1 MAYMPKLNHIAGAC
15 TLLFIIN
22 HAIAQSD
29 TQLSPVVVTGEKG
42 TGYVAKR
49 AMIGGP
55 GGTEEVELKDVPAS
69 INVLTKDLLDDR
81 QVKLISE
88 AARTDA
94 SIGDYYATLGYYEN
108 LSIRGFPLDLA
119 TSFRMN
125 GMALTGEQNFAFE
138 NKDRVEI
145 LKGVSAMQVGAS
157 SPGGV
162 INFVTK
168 RPKDVMSATVGTGER
183 GTAYVAVDY
192 GTFLNQEKSL
202 GIRINAAHEDI
213 RSYVKGAEGKRDFAS
228 LALDAKISNKTLVQ
242 FDLEY
247 QDKSQKGVSGLMLF
261 TVGSR
266 NFIPS
271 GIPADIQLNRYN
283 WVLPTEVKSLNTG
296 LKIDHE
302 LNENQRIFFHMSRSE
317 VNINDRQAYPF
328 GCTGP
333 ATIAP
338 PDADYYYTKFCS
350 NGNYDVYDFRSENEL
365 RRNDQIQ
372 IGLSTR
378 FNIGQIENHLKYGFS
393 VLQRSIYQGQARY
406 QWVGTDNIYTP
417 VSGISAGTD
426 PIGARLKTLS
436 HQQNSFFIQNDSKI
450 NQKINLY
457 LNARFIEL
465 SDKSYSA
472 GTFSSFY
479 GPPGT
484 QLNNPGANLGEFKKN
499 YVIPSLGA
507 SYKVNSYLTNYF
519 SYSQGI
525 EAGTK
530 PIETSFVNAIPLKPR
545 KTDQFEIGTKFNPTQ
560 DSLFSGSIFRAS
572 RPNEY
577 VPNSATTDAYA
588 RYPQIYQSGKV
599 VHTGIELSY
608 AQKVSNRLNL
618 VSSAMYV
625 RAIQEGAES
634 SNMNGMQAMG
644 IPHWKSVVF
653 ADYLIPDY
661 ENLSVQGGWTYVSSK
676 AVTPENNLQVSG
688 YHKFDA
694 GLKYVDK
701 VGKSKAT
708 YRLNVENLFDK
719 FYWRDVS
726 QTYGSNTLYPGVPR
740 IFRATATFDF

>member
-1 MAYMPKLNHIAGAC
+1 MTMAYMPKLNHIAGAC
-15 TLLFIIN
+15 ALLFVIN
-22 HAIAQSD
+22 HAIAQSE

-42 TGYVAKR
+42 TGYIAKR

-183 GTAYVAVDY
+183 GTAYAAVDY

-213 RSYVKGAEGKRDFAS
+213 RPYVKGAEGKRDFAS

-247 QDKSQKGVSGLMLF
+247 QNRSQKGVSGLMLLGNLID
-261 TVGSR
+261 GSDR
-266 NFIPS
+266 RVPT

-283 WVLPTEVKSLNTG
+283 WVLPTEIKALNTG

-302 LNENQRIFFHMSRSE
+302 IDQNSSLFFHLSRSE
-317 VNINDRQAYPF
+317 VKINDRQAYPL
-328 GCTGP
+328 P
-333 ATIAP
+333 S
-338 PDADYYYTKFCS
+338 ADS
-350 NGNYDVYDFRSENEL
+350 NGGTFSLDGDFAVMDFRSENEL
-365 RRNDQIQ
+365 RRNDQVQ
-372 IGLSTR
+372 IGLNSKLKT
-378 FNIGQIENHLKYGFS
+378 GSIEHNLKYGISF
-393 VLQRSIYQGQARY
+393 LQRSIYQGLAAFNTAA
-406 QWVGTDNIYTP
+406 VEDNIYSLNANVASNT
-417 VSGISAGTD
+417 G
-426 PIGARLKTLS
+426 PIGPQNKTLD
-436 HQQNSFFIQNDSKI
+436 HYQNSLFIQDNIKLNDKL
-450 NQKINLY
+450 NLY
-457 LNARFIEL
+457 LSSRFIEL
-465 SDKSYSA
+465 SDKSYSTS
-472 GTFSSFY
+472 GILV
-479 GPPGT
+479 G
-484 QLNNPGANLGEFKKN
+484 QLKKN
-499 YVIPSLGA
+499 YLLPSIGA
-507 SYKVNSYLTNYF
+507 TYKLSSQITNYI
-519 SYSQGI
+519 SYSEGV
-525 EAGTK
+525 ESGTR
-530 PIETSFVNAIPLKPR
+530 PIESSYRNTTPLKPR
-545 KTDQFEIGTKFNPTQ
+545 KTNQIEVGTKYTPTI
-560 DSLFSGSIFRAS
+560 DALITASIFRAN

-577 VPNSATTDAYA
+577 VDQSTYSSSDWKYD
-588 RYPQIYQSGKV
+588 QITQDGKT

-608 AQKVSNRLNL
+608 AQKFTKRLNL
-618 VSSAMYV
+618 TASTIYLKAK
-625 RAIQEGAES
+625 QEGASLS
-634 SNMNGMQAMG
+634 SMNGAQAIG
-644 IPHWKSVVF
+644 IPNWRAVVF
-653 ADYLIPDY
+653 ADYLIPDI
-661 ENLSVQGGWTYVSSK
+661 ENLSIQGGWTYVSSK
-676 AVTPENNLQVSG
+676 GVTLDNSIKVPG

-726 QTYGSNTLYPGVPR
+726 QTYGSNTLYPGTPR

>member
-1 MAYMPKLNHIAGAC
+1 MAYMPKLNYIAGAC
-15 TLLFIIN
+15 ALLFTIN
-22 HAIAQSD
+22 HAVAQSE

-42 TGYVAKR
+42 TGYVAQR

-145 LKGVSAMQVGAS
+145 LKGVNAMQVGAS

-168 RPKDVMSATVGTGER
+168 RPKDVMSATFGTGER
-183 GTAYVAVDY
+183 GTAYAAVDY

-213 RSYVKGAEGKRDFAS
+213 RPYVKGAEGKRDFAS

-247 QDKSQKGVSGLMLF
+247 QDRSQKGVSGLMLLGDG
-261 TVGSR
+261 TTSWVPQ
-266 NFIPS
+266 N
-271 GIPADIQLNRYN
+271 IPADIQLNRYS
-283 WVLPTEVKSLNTG
+283 WVLPTEINSLNTG

-302 LNENQRIFFHMSRSE
+302 IDQNNSLFFHLSRSE
-317 VNINDRQAYPF
+317 TKINDRQAYPLPLSTGTF
-328 GCTGP
+328 GPTGN
-333 ATIAP
+333 
-338 PDADYYYTKFCS
+338 FVVS
-350 NGNYDVYDFRSENEL
+350 DFRSENEL
-365 RRNDQIQ
+365 RRNDQAQ
-372 IGLSTR
+372 IGFSSKFSTDS
-378 FNIGQIENHLKYGFS
+378 IDHLLKYGVS
-393 VLQRSIYQGQARY
+393 LLQRSIYQGQARFDY
-406 QWVGTDNIYTP
+406 DYTNYLPVDNIYNLDQPIPSGTSTP
-417 VSGISAGTD
+417 
-426 PIGARLKTLS
+426 GARTKVLD
-436 HQQNSFFIQNDSKI
+436 HQQNSLFIQDNMKLSE
-450 NQKINLY
+450 Q
-457 LNARFIEL
+457 LNVYISGRYIEL

-472 GTFSSFY
+472 QT
-479 GPPGT
+479 T
-484 QLNNPGANLGEFKKN
+484 QLGQLLGVYKKN
-499 YVIPSLGA
+499 YLLPSIGVT
-507 SYKVNSYLTNYF
+507 YKVNTQITNYV
-519 SYSQGI
+519 SYSEGV
-525 EAGTK
+525 ETGTK
-530 PIETSFVNAIPLKPR
+530 PIETSFRNSTPLKPR
-545 KTDQFEIGTKFNPTQ
+545 KTNQVEIGTKYAPTI
-560 DSLFSGSIFRAS
+560 DALISAAIFRAT

-577 VPNSATTDAYA
+577 ANGYSAGVYDEIK
-588 RYPQIYQSGKV
+588 QDGKV
-599 VHTGIELSY
+599 VHTGVELLY
-608 AQKVSNRLNL
+608 TQKVTKRFNL
-618 VSSAMYV
+618 TSSAMYLE
-625 RAIQEGAES
+625 AKQESASLS
-634 SNMNGMQAMG
+634 SMNGAQAIG
-644 IPHWKSVVF
+644 TPNWRAVIF
-653 ADYLIPDY
+653 ADYLIPDI
-661 ENLSVQGGWTYVSSK
+661 ENLSIQGGWTYVSSK
-676 AVTPENNLQVSG
+676 GVTLDNSIKVPG

-708 YRLNVENLFDK
+708 YRLNVENVFDK

-726 QTYGSNTLYPGVPR
+726 QTYGSNTLYPGTPR
-740 IFRATATFDF
+740 IFRATATYDF